1 MKHSER
7 KKKGCLMLV
16 TFMIVSNEVDSF
28 SPSLSSKPLSFRQ
41 QNVSSLGLKKGDSTD
56 DKNQILKW
64 DDVKNTLATVGVSL
78 ALLLGSTASYAASE
92 SANYDG
98 FAEYAKGM

>member
-1 MKHSER
+1 MKHSEIN
-7 KKKGCLMLV
+7 KKGYLMLMV
-16 TFMIVSNEVDSF
+16 VMIVSNQVDSF

-41 QNVSSLGLKKGDSTD
+41 QDNFSLGLKKGDSAD

-64 DDVKNTLATVGVSL
+64 SDVKNTLATVGVSM
-78 ALLLGSTASYAASE
+78 ALLLGSTASYAASD
-92 SANYDG
+92 SAKYDG